1 MYDEIIADVITVIIF
16 VFYFAYIFKKLGKQ
30 PLTYVLFV
38 FSLGIWILTI
48 ADIFAVAFYNNLA
61 IECIGSKITALGTLI
76 GILGLLT
83 ALTMF
88 PRKNVIYKAL
98 PSIYVVSFLLSVYL
112 FFTPHMLYCHP
123 EYGAIRG
130 TFWSMYML
138 WVFSL
143 LILAVSI
150 PLYTLILTKT
160 KAERMQALYMTLGS
174 AVVLGYLGLAQL
186 APIYFED
193 FEYFTAVHMLPVM
206 GLLFTIALVKYGMF
220 IVVPMR
226 EPKKS
231 EECCVKV
238 ELYKINGIANRH
250 TAFKAFREEISKVPG
265 MIITIAP
272 PALLRKRYVLEKTP
286 IVWLTYFNDRTERCI
301 IPDRLHF
308 EAMYAAMNFV
318 DNGGDLILIDGA
330 EYIIENFG
338 RRPLA
343 EFVEDLKD
351 MNNRLTIVLAVETV
365 KSVQGLTDKDDERR
379 AKIPDPRV
387 IMLHSAESLAEK
399 DMLVI
404 TTKEEQDMRG
414 MFGNNIEVLKL
425 TGDYGVD
432 RLLFEGIKSVEDS
445 KKREVYIEC
454 MDYILSVG
462 KYKNVMNLLKDIIDI
477 VVPRGG
483 YIYIRYTPRAEESP
497 LIAQF
502 IESIQ

>member
-1 MYDEIIADVITVIIF
+1 MYGEIISDVITVTIF
-16 VFYFAYIFKKLGKQ
+16 IFYFVYLFKKLGKQ
-30 PLTYVLFV
+30 PLTYVLFI

-48 ADIFAVAFYNNLA
+48 ADIFAVAFSNNIP
-61 IECIGSKITALGTLI
+61 IECFGSKVTALGTLI

-123 EYGAIRG
+123 EYGAVRG
-130 TFWSMYML
+130 TFWGMYML
-138 WVFSL
+138 WVFSN

-150 PLYTLILTKT
+150 PLYTLILTKN
-160 KAERMQALYMTLGS
+160 KAERMQAIYMTLGS

-186 APIYFED
+186 APFYSEN
-193 FEYFTAVHMLPVM
+193 FEYFTAVHILPVM

-220 IVVPMR
+220 IVVPKR

-238 ELYKINGIANRH
+238 EPFKINGIASRH

-272 PALLRKRYVLEKTP
+272 PTLLRKRYLLEKTP
-286 IVWLTYFNDRTERCI
+286 IIWLTYFKDSAERCI

-318 DNGGDLILIDGA
+318 DNGGDLLLIDGA
-330 EYIIENFG
+330 EYLIENFG
-338 RRPLA
+338 RGPFT
-343 EFVEDLKD
+343 EFVEDLKE
-351 MNNRLTIVLAVETV
+351 MNNRLTVVLATQSV
-365 KSVQGLTDKDDERR
+365 KSVQGLTDKDTERE

-387 IMLHSAESLAEK
+387 IMLHSAESLAGK

-404 TTKEEQDMRG
+404 TTKEEQEIQS
-414 MFGNNIEVLKL
+414 MFGNSAEILRL
-425 TGDYGVD
+425 SGDYGVD
-432 RLLFEGIKSVEDS
+432 RLLFEGIKRVEDS
-445 KKREVYIEC
+445 KKRDVYIEC
-454 MDYILSVG
+454 MDYIISVG

-477 VVPRGG
+477 VIPRGG
-483 YIYIRYTPRAEESP
+483 DIYMRYTPRAEESP